1 MTVKTPGLWLILC
14 CSLAGCITTQAP
26 ERVTIPVPVPC
37 LEKKDLPVVP
47 LQDKVEAQASLYE
60 KVRVLL
66 LHRAELEKYSVSA
79 EALLRA
85 CAE

>member
-1 MTVKTPGLWLILC
+1 MSKIWLILC
-14 CSLAGCITTQAP
+14 GSLAGCVTMQAP

-37 LEKKDLPVVP
+37 LEKKDVPALP
-47 LQDKVEAQASLYE
+47 LRERVEEHVAIYE
-60 KVRVLL
+60 KVRILL

-79 EALLRA
+79 DALLRA